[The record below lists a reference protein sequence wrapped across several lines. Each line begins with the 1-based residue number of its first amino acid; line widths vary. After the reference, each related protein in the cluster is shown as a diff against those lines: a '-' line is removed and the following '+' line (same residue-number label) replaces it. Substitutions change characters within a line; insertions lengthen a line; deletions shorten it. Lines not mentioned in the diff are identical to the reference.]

1 VSSLKE
7 AVARMTTIHP
17 ADFVKFKR
25 WMSQQPDRLAIKRRR
40 DSLQADAVQW
50 LLDER
55 LPQLP
60 L

>member
-1 VSSLKE
+1 M
-7 AVARMTTIHP
+7 ARMTTLHP

-40 DSLQADAVQW
+40 DTLQADAVQW
-50 LLDER
+50 LIDER
-55 LPQLP
+55 LPQLQ